1 MISRTIG
8 RESNLPPFCCPL
20 DSLNRILKNK
30 DVAGLRKLIGNSLS
44 GGMQEG
50 IGTLISG
57 SLERLSDEQIMGA
70 LSQRSQLI
78 QQMKGEEAYKD
89 LSPAELEEKA
99 NQLILQQLMYECAT
113 ATASGMATHG
123 VGALMAGLNAWQ
135 DGKNQPVESF
145 GEKEQETWEKV
156 TREES
161 IAQAGLD
168 NEEIIGKG
176 VGAKRANNLLIE
188 DKSTGEEFY
197 LVPGTR
203 LQNKEVF
210 AGMNGKDPLH
220 EGVAEGLADEFGGE
234 IDKWQHIKAI
244 GTIDYYGEERK
255 ANVHWFENPTVPG
268 RHKGKVKEWLD

>member
-1 MISRTIG
+1 VNGIAVDKKIG
-8 RESNLPPFCCPL
+8 SWRYGGPLELVDYNKEAIPMEMAIVRASSGATVNLRQSP
-20 DSLNRILKNK
+20 
-30 DVAGLRKLIGNSLS
+30 
-44 GGMQEG
+44 GGE
-50 IGTLISG
+50 
-57 SLERLSDEQIMGA
+57 
-70 LSQRSQLI
+70 
-78 QQMKGEEAYKD
+78 
-89 LSPAELEEKA
+89 
-99 NQLILQQLMYECAT
+99 LMYDSAL

-123 VGALMAGLNAWQ
+123 AGTLMAGLNAWQ